1 MSNVTTGNPY
11 PQKIGALCWGPM
23 SKDGKPAPAPERT
36 NPQGKPLRPGPP
48 PAPVGADKLTQH
60 QKQLDDSGFADSAQ
74 ARRRATMLGNSTSG
88 PSTLTELPAVAAPK
102 TTFDGKVPAPGV
114 TSPDVWK
121 GLTPPVQSAVGHRN
135 GPLLQQVIAQF
146 AVGTNPRYEPDAPG
160 KPRGHIFL
168 WDVSRA
174 MGCEVPHFV
183 GARELSLAQTCDW
196 LRHEGPMRGWR
207 KVADADL
214 FTVAS
219 QGYLVVAMP
228 RELKFKQLAVLEP
241 QPVASK
247 PLLTGAGLIRGS
259 RLPAGDLLGA
269 RLLDFFAHD

>member
-1 MSNVTTGNPY
+1 
-11 PQKIGALCWGPM
+11 M
-23 SKDGKPAPAPERT
+23 SKEGKPAPQQERT
-36 NPQGKPLRPGPP
+36 NPQGKPLRPSAP
-48 PAPVGADKLTQH
+48 PAPPPADKLTQH
-60 QKQLDDSGFADSAQ
+60 QKQLDGSGFADSAE

-88 PSTLTELPAVAAPK
+88 PSTYSELPAVVAPK
-102 TTFDGKVPAPGV
+102 TNFDGKVPAPGV

-121 GLTPPVQSAVGHRN
+121 GLTPPVQSAPGQRS
-135 GPLLQQVIAQF
+135 GPLLQQAIAQF

-196 LRHEGPMRGWR
+196 LRHEGPMRGWH
-207 KVADADL
+207 KVADQDL

-219 QGYLVVAMP
+219 QGALVVVMP

-241 QPVASK
+241 QAVAYK
-247 PLLTGAGLIRGS
+247 PLVTGAGLTRGS
-259 RLPAGDLLGA
+259 MLPVAEVLGVK
-269 RLLDFFAHD
+269 LLDFFAHD